1 MVPED
6 RLHHSGEGM
15 GAEAGSWLIASSST
29 CRGREEKERWGGNR
43 QKWNW
48 AQSKLSVRYFLLLG
62 TLERLHSSPESTTAL
77 GPSVQIGS
85 LRGTSFKPQSC
96 APVAP
101 PYGSQKNMKK
111 TQGFPKRQRALY
123 NLKCVFD
130 IYCKVVHSVCFLFFF
145 LNPLIYSLYI
155 SVAAPSFFSSQSH
168 P

>member
-1 MVPED
+1 MFVLVNFLLAVIKYLDGKQLMEERICFGLRFQED
-6 RLHHSGEGM
+6 RTDHSGEGM

-101 PYGSQKNMKK
+101 PYGSQKNMK
-111 TQGFPKRQRALY
+111 T
-123 NLKCVFD
+123 
-130 IYCKVVHSVCFLFFF
+130 
-145 LNPLIYSLYI
+145 NPRIPQ
-155 SVAAPSFFSSQSH
+155 AAKNPVQS
-168 P
+168 

>member
-101 PYGSQKNMKK
+101 PYGSQKNMK
-111 TQGFPKRQRALY
+111 T
-123 NLKCVFD
+123 
-130 IYCKVVHSVCFLFFF
+130 
-145 LNPLIYSLYI
+145 NPRIPQ
-155 SVAAPSFFSSQSH
+155 AAKNPVQS
-168 P
+168 